1 MYGTFRLLLMMMHT
15 ARPTQRGRNN
25 LHGKDKVFNLNR
37 KRCKALFY
45 APILGTGPYIF
56 CTCTKEQT
64 EK

>member
-1 MYGTFRLLLMMMHT
+1 MIGVYAFN
-15 ARPTQRGRNN
+15 GRT
-25 LHGKDKVFNLNR
+25 
-37 KRCKALFY
+37 LFC